1 MASTA
6 TIAHGTF
13 QGKLTLDRP
22 KGPVGVP
29 VTLDGQDLPAN
40 TAVQLVWET
49 YDAEWVIEQLE
60 DGIDWEKFRGLSFT
74 DRTEILGETTT
85 DGDGRLQYVFRVPED
100 YGGMHD
106 LYLVVAESGQPL
118 NKVGFRVEVSAE
130 ISPESGPLGTPI
142 GVAVYGL
149 NPAHPFEGWYQL
161 IYDNQ
166 YVGSLTAVKT
176 RGTAY
181 AEIPATG
188 HAGTHV
194 IEAKCNAFAFPYLQI
209 DVSPYRHLHRPTLTF
224 ELTDGEPVLP
234 PPIQEQIQP
243 ERLNHTPSSAESD
256 QPQIWTEYAEVPS
269 RTAIRV
275 FGQNCPPETELTLHW
290 LDVSG
295 DRVTEVRPGTFGTG
309 FSEYRRELGN
319 ITSDA
324 EGRFSTTVVPESVQ
338 GGAHPIELW
347 HGDQRVAYTFV
358 VVSRRAY
365 PLSQKA
371 GPVGSKIAVEIDGVG
386 WTEHENEVAIT
397 YDNSY
402 LGYGCGA
409 DLMGK
414 VVPKFRATGRP
425 GYHFIDV
432 YPTFRNPPSDDP
444 DWTKPD
450 FFQKPMLNWRDH
462 PHGFR
467 FRYAF
472 YVEEGD

>member
-6 TIAHGTF
+6 TMARGTF

-29 VTLDGQDLPAN
+29 VTLDGQELPAN
-40 TAVQLVWET
+40 TAVQLVWAT

-74 DRTEILGETTT
+74 DRTEVLGETTT
-85 DGDGRLQYVFRVPED
+85 DAEGRLQYVFRVPED

-106 LYLVVAESGQPL
+106 IYLVDAESEQPL

-130 ISPESGPLGTPI
+130 ISPNSGPLGTPI
-142 GVAVYGL
+142 GVTVYGL
-149 NPAHPFEGWYQL
+149 NPAHPFEGWFHL
-161 IYDNQ
+161 VYDNR
-166 YVGSLTAVKT
+166 YVGSLTAVTT
-176 RGTAY
+176 RGTAH

-188 HAGTHV
+188 HVGTHV
-194 IEAKCNAFAFPYLQI
+194 IEAKANPFSIPYLQY
-209 DVSPYRHLHRPTLTF
+209 DVSPYAHVNRPSLTF
-224 ELTDGEPVLP
+224 ELTEGEPVLP
-234 PPIQEQIQP
+234 PPVAEQMQP
-243 ERLNHTPSSAESD
+243 EQPNEAPATHASD
-256 QPQIWTEYAEVPS
+256 RPQMWTDFAEVPARS
-269 RTAIRV
+269 AIHV
-275 FGQNCPPETELTLHW
+275 KGQNCPPETELSLHW
-290 LDVSG
+290 IDITG
-295 DRVTEVRPGTFGTG
+295 DRVTEVQPGVFGTG
-309 FSEYRRELGN
+309 FDEMRRQLASV
-319 ITSDA
+319 TTDA
-324 EGRFSTTVVPESVQ
+324 DGRFAATVVPESVQ
-338 GGAHPIELW
+338 GGAHPIELR
-347 HGDQRVAYTFV
+347 HGDERLTYTYV
-358 VVSRRAY
+358 VISRRAH
-365 PLSQKA
+365 PLQRKA
-371 GPVGSKIAVEIDGVG
+371 GPVGTQISTEIDGVG

-402 LGYGCGA
+402 LGYACGA
-409 DLMGK
+409 DLIGK

-450 FFQKPMLNWRDH
+450 FFQRPMLNWRDH

-472 YVEEGD
+472 YMEEGD